1 MGRCEGPE
9 AGVALVGPWSLR
21 HRGTAS
27 EGGPVPAVDSEH
39 QRGEQRPAEAGAQPG
54 QDGGG
59 WGDPRCRGHHCRL
72 VRSTD
77 VGGFTSL
84 QDSCS
89 PWGSRHSDQPPAK
102 GRKYK

>member
-1 MGRCEGPE
+1 MGRCKGPE
-9 AGVALVGPWSLR
+9 AGVVLVGPWSLR

-27 EGGPVPAVDSEH
+27 EGGPLPAVDSEH

-59 WGDPRCRGHHCRL
+59 WGDPRCRAHHCRL

-77 VGGFTSL
+77 VGGFMSL
-84 QDSCS
+84 
-89 PWGSRHSDQPPAK
+89 
-102 GRKYK
+102 